1 MAKLTFF
8 FTKCGANMCLAWA
21 GTVVTVTITIN
32 SKTCIQNSNLIFLFK
47 E

>member
-21 GTVVTVTITIN
+21 GTVVTVTIN
-32 SKTCIQNSNLIFLFK
+32 DQF
-47 E
+47 